1 MKKVCFV
8 IGPIGEK
15 DSDVRKHA
23 DRVMNE
29 IINPVVNKFGYEVI
43 RADKYSIPGQI
54 TSQIVEL
61 IANADLLIADLS
73 FHNPNV
79 FYELALRHITRKP
92 FVHLIKEGEKIPFDI
107 KDIRAIEFNLDNE
120 ESIKQAK
127 GELRKQIKNIEEGES
142 GVIQYLS
149 TLMSDLEIIFH
160 ALKYFV
166 NSGLSEDNS
175 GKNFRRKS
183 YKDKIITNL
192 DFSESRG
199 DVLVLKNVN
208 ANRVD
213 ASNANLSIFH
223 IKNSIV
229 NLVDISECEVKRLV
243 LEDSKIN
250 IMDASDSSINIFI
263 MRRTEI
269 AYPDFS
275 GANISKEVEE

>member
-199 DVLVLKNVN
+199 DELILENVN
-208 ANRVD
+208 ANRID
-213 ASNANLSIFH
+213 ASNANLSTFH

-229 NLVDISECEVKRLV
+229 NLVDISECKVKRLV

>member
-1 MKKVCFV
+1 M

-43 RADKYSIPGQI
+43 RADKYSISGQI

-61 IANADLLIADLS
+61 ITNADLLIADLS

-92 FVHLIKEGEKIPFDI
+92 FVHLIREGEKIPFDI
-107 KDIRAIEFNLDNE
+107 KDIRAIKFNLDNE

-127 GELRKQIKNIEEGES
+127 RELREQIKNIEEGES

-149 TLMSDLEIIFH
+149 TLLGNLEIIFH
-160 ALKYFV
+160 ALKYFI

-175 GKNFRRKS
+175 GRKFGRKS

-199 DVLVLKNVN
+199 DELVLENVN
-208 ANRVD
+208 ANRID
-213 ASNANLSIFH
+213 ASNANLSTFH
-223 IKNSIV
+223 IKNSII
-229 NLVDISECEVKRLV
+229 NLVDISECKVKRLV

-263 MRRTEI
+263 RRRTEW
-269 AYPDFS
+269 
-275 GANISKEVEE
+275 GAPLKVDTKLRNKKK

>member
-175 GKNFRRKS
+175 GRKFERKS

-199 DVLVLKNVN
+199 DALVLKNVN